1 MKQKRILR
9 RYLRLKRNNYSKN
22 NAETLTDAFL
32 VQSYLPKIQK
42 ILEDNSDLLKVLDKK
57 SPKGRIIISSY
68 SPISFELNINPV
80 MQELMKVTELDLINS
95 LPVVEQK
102 EEPLVFREYTPGD
115 ELVKSELFSVYEPK
129 KDKE

>member
-22 NAETLTDAFL
+22 HAETLTDAFL

>member
-1 MKQKRILR
+1 LKQKRILR

-22 NAETLTDAFL
+22 HAETLTDAFL

-68 SPISFELNINPV
+68 SPISYELNINPV

>member
-1 MKQKRILR
+1 LKQKRILR

-22 NAETLTDAFL
+22 HAKTLTDAFL

-68 SPISFELNINPV
+68 SPISYELNINPV

>member
-1 MKQKRILR
+1 M
-9 RYLRLKRNNYSKN
+9 
-22 NAETLTDAFL
+22 
-32 VQSYLPKIQK
+32 
-42 ILEDNSDLLKVLDKK
+42 EDNADLLKVLDKQ

-80 MQELMKVTELDLINS
+80 MEELMKVTELDLINS
-95 LPVVEQK
+95 LPVVEEK
-102 EEPLVFREYTPGD
+102 EEPLVFREYNPGD

>member
-80 MQELMKVTELDLINS
+80 MEELMKVTELDLINS